1 MYLCCVDKNKI
12 MEKTYSQIQFE
23 LSQLLYQQ
31 NSRFGNSEP
40 SLEEKVEI
48 QTKIAELRNLIKEI
62 K

>member
-1 MYLCCVDKNKI
+1 

-23 LSQLLYQQ
+23 LSQLLYLQ

-40 SLEEKVEI
+40 SLEERVEI
-48 QTKIAELRNLIKEI
+48 QTKIDELRNLLKEI